1 MVGSP
6 GNHLRGW
13 ENIRKAALDC
23 GSSRARGKGGAEARC
38 REDRPGYDTHPWP
51 LDPLVPGQPALLG
64 LGLQFCHD
72 LRYVGFSPHHQTI
85 LQQQLGVLRFS
96 SILTSTWRQRQ
107 SPQVKGTVPQDCR
120 FPVQKP
126 SQVQIVTNAPDQLA
140 VDHRFCDPLLRPD

>member
-1 MVGSP
+1 MIKEAELVAI
-6 GNHLRGW
+6 LRDYIKNLMLFGFW
-13 ENIRKAALDC
+13 EPISMC
-23 GSSRARGKGGAEARC
+23 GEGR
-38 REDRPGYDTHPWP
+38 
-51 LDPLVPGQPALLG
+51 
-64 LGLQFCHD
+64 
-72 LRYVGFSPHHQTI
+72 SPHQQAI
-85 LQQQLGVLRFS
+85 LRHEEVVLRFS